1 MHFSSPVLTHSAYH
15 TWRGSQPYS
24 FKTSTW
30 LCTARTRRQVSQR
43 LRSLVR
49 AAVCL
54 VRDRWLP
61 CQARTAFS
69 PPKSSL
75 FNVCLATNRQTLC
88 YSRRGFNPLL
98 SRINPILQYHY
109 HLSVQKTKGR
119 MVFLLLVAQI
129 QIEEAVIADQL
140 CRSSRLRLTLG
151 ESSAI
156 QTKLPANALHTDP
169 MKIIII
175 IFVF

>member
-69 PPKSSL
+69 PPKSS
-75 FNVCLATNRQTLC
+75 FFKICLLPIGGHYMIAVVISTYYYPELTQYCNTMSTRPEKRE
-88 YSRRGFNPLL
+88 SGF
-98 SRINPILQYHY
+98 
-109 HLSVQKTKGR
+109 
-119 MVFLLLVAQI
+119 
-129 QIEEAVIADQL
+129 
-140 CRSSRLRLTLG
+140 
-151 ESSAI
+151 SSACG
-156 QTKLPANALHTDP
+156 ANSNRGSSYC
-169 MKIIII
+169 
-175 IFVF
+175 

>member
-30 LCTARTRRQVSQR
+30 LYTARTRRQVSQR

-69 PPKSSL
+69 PPKSS
-75 FNVCLATNRQTLC
+75 FFKVCLATNRRTL
-88 YSRRGFNPLL
+88 YDSRSDFNLLL
-98 SRINPILQYHY
+98 SRNPE
-109 HLSVQKTKGR
+109 KGR
-119 MVFLLLVAQI
+119 VVFLLLVAQI

-169 MKIIII
+169 KKIIII
-175 IFVF
+175 FFLF

>member
-30 LCTARTRRQVSQR
+30 LCTARTRRQVSQS

-61 CQARTAFS
+61 CQARSAFS
-69 PPKSSL
+69 TPKSS
-75 FNVCLATNRQTLC
+75 FFKVCLATNRRTL
-88 YSRRGFNPLL
+88 YDSRSDFNLLL
-98 SRINPILQYHY
+98 SRINPILQYHDHY
-109 HLSVQKTKGR
+109 PRKRKGECFFF
-119 MVFLLLVAQI
+119 FLW
-129 QIEEAVIADQL
+129 
-140 CRSSRLRLTLG
+140 R
-151 ESSAI
+151 
-156 QTKLPANALHTDP
+156 KF
-169 MKIIII
+169 K
-175 IFVF
+175 